1 MGESLHDFSES
12 KNRLTALDASAARSR
27 GKVVLPFLPLSPSGC
42 MCLVT
47 LCPFE
52 LYLGSEPLL
61 GASSTSLFSVGEG
74 LPLGSRVGSS
84 DGEASFRPS
93 RFIVDAKYC
102 DIRRISG
109 IQE

>member
-1 MGESLHDFSES
+1 
-12 KNRLTALDASAARSR
+12 
-27 GKVVLPFLPLSPSGC
+27 
-42 MCLVT
+42 
-47 LCPFE
+47 
-52 LYLGSEPLL
+52 
-61 GASSTSLFSVGEG
+61 
-74 LPLGSRVGSS
+74 LPLGSRVKSS